1 MDIGKICGTIVA
13 EKKDEKLIGGK
24 LYIVKLMDMNGK
36 LTDNIVV
43 ALDTIGAGEG
53 EIVIVVSG
61 SSSRMTEYTQHL
73 PVDAAIVAIV
83 DELEVN
89 DKIIYNKTE
98 NKEIK

>member
-1 MDIGKICGTIVA
+1 LEIGKICGTIVA
-13 EKKDEKLIGGK
+13 TKKDEKLTGGK

-36 LTDNIVV
+36 LTNNIVV
-43 ALDTIGAGEG
+43 ALDTVGAGEG
-53 EIVIVVSG
+53 EIVVVVSG
-61 SSSRMTEYTQHL
+61 SSSRMTEYTKKL

-89 DKIIYNKTE
+89 DKMIYNKTD